1 MAALRSR
8 RLDVVLGAPVD
19 QLTAHHIDALIDNGV
34 HEDFDL
40 DFKRETYGNS
50 EGAKRD
56 LAADVAAL
64 ANSAGGV
71 IIVGLDEDSQ
81 GVAKRADEPVDFSD
95 KEINRL
101 FQTVASNCAP
111 LVPLDIRAIKP
122 DPTAT
127 AGTDAQERGYIL
139 IAVPRSASAPHAVVV
154 NNALRFPRRHGR
166 TTHYLSEAEV
176 ATAYRA
182 RFDSRSDRA
191 NHATDIQE
199 ELAGR
204 LSPAAGPWLLVSLVP
219 DLPGDL
225 QIDSATFRRFEAE
238 FLNRPVTQPQ
248 FYGRTFQRTRVGR
261 RRLCADASLRDGA
274 DLTRAVVELHSDGS
288 GVFAFELYDESQRSS
303 EWQRVGAD
311 GESVD
316 DGATS
321 THLIADV
328 QLALTVFSAVA
339 TLAEHATTRSYA
351 GGNAT
356 FHARLVAASPER
368 SIAICRRTDWGADS
382 LSRMP
387 SVASSAPAEAVVDL
401 GALDRLGP
409 GTVQA
414 SSMLLNEIGNTYAVE
429 QLGQFSD
436 TGAVRRRY
444 WPASMWKQIGEWFAA
459 KGIPV
464 SEDRISG

>member
-19 QLTAHHIDALIDNGV
+19 QLTVHHIDALIDNGV

-40 DFKRETYGNS
+40 DFKRETYGNGES
-50 EGAKRD
+50 AKRE

-71 IIVGLDEDSQ
+71 IIVGLDEDKQ

-111 LVPLDIRAIKP
+111 LLPLDIRAIKP

-139 IAVPRSASAPHAVVV
+139 IAVARSASAPHAVIV

-182 RFDSRSDRA
+182 RFESRSDRA
-191 NHATDIQE
+191 RHATDIQE

-204 LSPAAGPWLLVSLVP
+204 LSPTAGPWLLVSLVP

-225 QIDSATFRRFEAE
+225 QIDFATFRRFEAE
-238 FLNRPVTQPQ
+238 FLNRPVTQPD
-248 FYGRTFQRTRVGR
+248 FYARTFQRTRVGR
-261 RRLCADASLRDGA
+261 RRLCADASLRDGPE
-274 DLTRAVVELHSDGS
+274 LHRAVVELHSDGS
-288 GVFAFELYDESQRSS
+288 GAYAFELYDESQRSS
-303 EWQRVGAD
+303 EWQRVGA
-311 GESVD
+311 GGPSAD
-316 DGATS
+316 DGITP
-321 THLIADV
+321 THSIADV

-339 TLAEHATTRSYA
+339 MLAEHAATRSYA

-356 FHARLVAASPER
+356 FHARLVTASPER
-368 SIAICRRTDWGADS
+368 PIAICRQADWGTES

-387 SVASSAPAEAVVDL
+387 ATASSVPAEAVLDL

-414 SSMLLNEIGNTYAVE
+414 SSMLLNEIANTYAVE

-444 WPASMWKQIGEWFAA
+444 WPASMWQQIGGWFAA
-459 KGIPV
+459 NGIPV
-464 SEDRISG
+464 SEDRISD